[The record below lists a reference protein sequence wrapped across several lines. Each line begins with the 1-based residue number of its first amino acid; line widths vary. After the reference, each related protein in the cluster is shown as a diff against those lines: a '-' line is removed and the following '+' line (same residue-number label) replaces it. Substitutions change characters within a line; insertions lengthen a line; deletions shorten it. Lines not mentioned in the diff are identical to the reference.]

1 MKEYLSHIDYTLAA
15 MTGSC
20 LLLGPVENIDGT
32 FPAEVTSITEWYEYP
47 NIDRSFDTF
56 LSIENLAS
64 SKNLEETLQN
74 LLRISHDGS
83 ILLFCD
89 QTAIPNR
96 KNRSGRQDITSALWD
111 TGWSVIE
118 CSRNT
123 IGEGKRSSTYVFGKA
138 RPKRSPNPQN

>member
-15 MTGSC
+15 MTGNC
-20 LLLGPVENIDGT
+20 LLLGPIENIDGT
-32 FPAEVTSITEWYEYP
+32 FPDEVTSITEWHEYP
-47 NIDRSFDTF
+47 NTDRSFDTF

-64 SKNLEETLQN
+64 CQKLEEMLIN
-74 LLRISHDGS
+74 LLQISHADS
-83 ILLFCD
+83 VLLFCD

-96 KNRSGRQDITSALWD
+96 KNRSGRQDITGALWN

-118 CSRNT
+118 CFRNT
-123 IGEGKRSSTYVFGKA
+123 IGEGKRSSAYVFGKA